1 MNKEGGF
8 PLRESQTRGEAPEWS
23 VAAPRIPC
31 YFIWCGKE
39 ASTRSPGLSPQLSG
53 GIMEGHCLCGGI
65 TVSSGDHKE
74 VNLCHCAMCR
84 RWSGGPMF
92 AVHGGKGVRFT
103 GMTPVAY
110 RSSEWAERGFC
121 PTCGTH
127 LFYHL
132 LPTDE
137 YILSAGLFQDQGFE
151 LTGQIFIDEKPD
163 FYALKNDTPTLTG
176 QQVFEQFAPKP

>member
-1 MNKEGGF
+1 MSLRHVPALVRGAHVRGARGQGRTVHRDDPGGL
-8 PLRESQTRGEAPEWS
+8 PLVGVGGA
-23 VAAPRIPC
+23 RI
-31 YFIWCGKE
+31 
-39 ASTRSPGLSPQLSG
+39 L
-53 GIMEGHCLCGGI
+53 
-65 TVSSGDHKE
+65 
-74 VNLCHCAMCR
+74 
-84 RWSGGPMF
+84 
-92 AVHGGKGVRFT
+92 
-103 GMTPVAY
+103 
-110 RSSEWAERGFC
+110 

>member
-1 MNKEGGF
+1 
-8 PLRESQTRGEAPEWS
+8 
-23 VAAPRIPC
+23 
-31 YFIWCGKE
+31 
-39 ASTRSPGLSPQLSG
+39 
-53 GIMEGHCLCGGI
+53 MEGTLSVWRDHCVERRSQGRSTCV
-65 TVSSGDHKE
+65 TAP
-74 VNLCHCAMCR
+74 CAGAGQGTHVR
-84 RWSGGPMF
+84 GAR
-92 AVHGGKGVRFT
+92 GKGVRFT
-103 GMTPVAY
+103 GMAPVAY

-176 QQVFEQFAPKP
+176 QQVFEQFAPNPEPVLTPRRSHHG